1 MAQSKQPTKSA
12 ARSGKPGKAIAPN
25 PAPATIPG
33 TDQSV
38 ASKPAASVP
47 PGTEPRTA
55 GIPPTANG
63 SATAGAGATQPA
75 PGPAEAP
82 AAANREGIGFLGE
95 VIWLMMYSAGHKHFF
110 VTDLEW
116 LAVPPVALRQFR
128 LWRRNNLPVAYA
140 SWAYLNEAAEARLM
154 QGVRKLAP
162 NDWKSGDRL
171 WLVDL
176 VVPFGGTEEVMKELR
191 EQVFKDKKAKTLRPS
206 PEGTMVV
213 GEV

>member
-1 MAQSKQPTKSA
+1 MAQSKQPAKPAARGGKSDRGAAPQSPVTTHPGADQSA
-12 ARSGKPGKAIAPN
+12 APKPASAAQAPPGN
-25 PAPATIPG
+25 TPTSAPAASANGAAPATANP
-33 TDQSV
+33 
-38 ASKPAASVP
+38 PAA
-47 PGTEPRTA
+47 A
-55 GIPPTANG
+55 PT
-63 SATAGAGATQPA
+63 S
-75 PGPAEAP
+75 
-82 AAANREGIGFLGE
+82 ANREGIGFLGE

-140 SWAYLNEAAEARLM
+140 SWAYLNETAEARLM

-176 VVPFGGTEEVMKELR
+176 VVPFGGTEEVLKELR

>member
-1 MAQSKQPTKSA
+1 MMAQSKQPARPAARGGRSDKSA
-12 ARSGKPGKAIAPN
+12 APRVSPTTHPRA
-25 PAPATIPG
+25 
-33 TDQSV
+33 DQSAAPKP
-38 ASKPAASVP
+38 ASTSQAPPGNTPASAPAAS
-47 PGTEPRTA
+47 
-55 GIPPTANG
+55 ANG
-63 SATAGAGATQPA
+63 AAPA
-75 PGPAEAP
+75 AANPPAAAP

-154 QGVRKLAP
+154 QGVRKLSP
-162 NDWKSGDRL
+162 TDWKSGDRL

-176 VVPFGGTEEVMKELR
+176 VVPFGGTDEVLKELR